1 MQLRSQSCDSVNESP
16 FCRGFRSQS
25 RDFSVLATHA
35 DTACVH
41 ALLKSLSG
49 LHAQAL
55 RKALLGCQAVAAFHV
70 SLNPKPLGLIFPNRG
85 CRNSRCTCSW
95 KRAEKQIKAKPHTG
109 ISGFQLRLKSLRS
122 RCLGLRAAEGLGLR
136 V

>member
-70 SLNPKPLGLIFPNRG
+70 SLNPKT
-85 CRNSRCTCSW
+85 SRAYLSEQ
-95 KRAEKQIKAKPHTG
+95 RLQEFSLYLQLEKSRKTN
-109 ISGFQLRLKSLRS
+109 KS
-122 RCLGLRAAEGLGLR
+122 
-136 V
+136 